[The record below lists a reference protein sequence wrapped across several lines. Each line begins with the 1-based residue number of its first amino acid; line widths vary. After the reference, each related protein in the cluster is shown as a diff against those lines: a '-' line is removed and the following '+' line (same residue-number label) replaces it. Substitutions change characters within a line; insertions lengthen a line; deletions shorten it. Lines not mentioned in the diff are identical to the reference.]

1 MDAKDQKKLT
11 ATELAKPVSEAD
23 TSHSS
28 SYLSL
33 RAEADRNNFSDFNLE
48 DSGSDSDSGSE
59 SEPNFSDFL
68 SSSGSDSGSDYSSD
82 DDVCVC
88 TDFNLETVPLTDSSA
103 RILLESRVPW
113 RDRTRA
119 EQIATMGTVPRQRL
133 ARDAALLATLE
144 AEEAKVRWA
153 AAEQEAEEKAAAE
166 QERMISERM
175 EEITARLRSGSPQKE
190 SMFECGW
197 VRCEECL
204 KIIKELITENVN
216 LNA

>member
-48 DSGSDSDSGSE
+48 DSGSD
-59 SEPNFSDFL
+59 
-68 SSSGSDSGSDYSSD
+68 SDSGSDYSSD

-204 KIIKELITENVN
+204 KIIKELITENVK